1 MHKVCAFKIIEL
13 FITCLEI
20 FVASI
25 MLEINLNR
33 VDYLQVGVTSPK
45 TTKLLPA
52 QEEKSCQRV
61 AVADHYGVVQCFGTK
76 KNEIQT
82 YFKTLPGPK
91 IMRLELGG
99 AIGTT
104 RDKIFVA
111 SGGEVKGYT
120 RKGKQFLRFD
130 TNMTEPIKSMHISGN
145 DLFVCG
151 NFMYNHYYE
160 CQDQNYYLS
169 VDSINDMICLD
180 MDKVGTIVPILACQD
195 RILRVL
201 KESNCL
207 YEIEVPGPPST
218 LALYQN
224 DGGDAGED
232 LLYGTTDGKVG
243 LVSVGRT
250 ACSHRWEIPNNKKH
264 GGVLSLDNYDITGD
278 GIKDLIIGRSDG
290 LIEVYGYDETEN
302 PVPRFTYNCG
312 ESVTSVN
319 GGIVGSAGYDEL
331 LITTYTG
338 SVSGLSLKEHPT
350 HFPHA
355 VDPDVIK
362 RITHLKE
369 EVEELQQQVQKE
381 RENYQLAAQSDIG
394 GVSAVPYFSINDM
407 FQLNHEDASYLL
419 TLEVQT
425 AIDNVLIQSDVPV
438 DLLDSERNSAVVSYS
453 SCDPESDG
461 NFLLATYRCQANT
474 TRLEVK
480 IRSIEGQYGTLQAY
494 ITPRLQPKCCQIRQ
508 YQIKP
513 LSLHCRTHTFDENKP
528 LNTLTLRG
536 AFALAEIHSWIV
548 FCMPEVPERMP
559 PGECATF
566 YFKSTFLDTVLYC
579 YYKKGESIFKSDN
592 ISTISILKD
601 VLTREATKKK
611 ISLDISFDINDESVP
626 HMLRFIHPKLEYQ
639 LLLAKKVQVID
650 ALKDLKVHESDL
662 SFLAPEYQEILN
674 LSDQLQL
681 EYKRQPCHL
690 ERLFGMITDLYIDVY
705 KFKGINVKS
714 KVSSLLQ
721 ILNNYD
727 LETLIN
733 FFQTKR

>member
-1 MHKVCAFKIIEL
+1 
-13 FITCLEI
+13 
-20 FVASI
+20 

-52 QEEKSCQRV
+52 QEEKACQRV

-76 KNEIQT
+76 KNEIQS

-91 IMRLELGG
+91 ITRLELGG
-99 AIGTT
+99 AIGTI

-111 SGGEVKGYT
+111 SGGEVRGFS

-130 TNMTEPIKSMHISGN
+130 TNMTEAIKSMHISGN

-151 NFMYNHYYE
+151 NFIYNHYYE

-224 DGGDAGED
+224 DGGDTGED
-232 LLYGTTDGKVG
+232 LLYGTSDGKVG
-243 LVSVGRT
+243 LVSAGRT
-250 ACSHRWEIPNNKKH
+250 ACTHKWEIPNNKKH
-264 GGVLSLDNYDITGD
+264 GGVLSLHNYDITGD

-290 LIEVYGYDETEN
+290 LIEVYGYDEAEN

-338 SVSGLSLKEHPT
+338 SVSGLSMKEHLT

-381 RENYQLAAQSDIG
+381 RESYQLAAQSDIG

-480 IRSIEGQYGTLQAY
+480 IRSIEGQYGTLQVY

-579 YYKKGESIFKSDN
+579 YYKKGESVFKSDN

-611 ISLDISFDINDESVP
+611 ISLDISFDINEESVP

-650 ALKDLKVHESDL
+650 ALKDLKVHENDL

-674 LSDQLQL
+674 SSDQLQL

-714 KVSSLLQ
+714 KVPSLLQ

-727 LETLIN
+727 LEALIN
-733 FFQTKR
+733 FFQAKR

>member
-1 MHKVCAFKIIEL
+1 MMEV
-13 FITCLEI
+13 
-20 FVASI
+20 
-25 MLEINLNR
+25 NLNR

-45 TTKLLPA
+45 STKLLPTN
-52 QEEKSCQRV
+52 EEKGCQRV
-61 AVADHYGVVQCFGTK
+61 AVADHYGVVHCFGMK
-76 KNEIQT
+76 KNDIQT
-82 YFKTLPGPK
+82 FFKTLPGPK
-91 IMRLELGG
+91 ILRLELGG
-99 AIGTT
+99 AIGTI

-120 RKGKQFLRFD
+120 RKGKQFLKFD
-130 TNMTEPIKSMHISGN
+130 TNMTEAIKSMHISGN

-151 NFMYNHYYE
+151 NFIFNHYYE
-160 CQDQNYYLS
+160 CQDQNYFLS
-169 VDSINDMICLD
+169 VDNINDMICLD

-195 RILRVL
+195 RILRVI

-207 YEIEVPGPPST
+207 YEVEVAGPPST
-218 LALYQN
+218 LALFQG
-224 DGGDAGED
+224 DGGESGED
-232 LLYGTTDGKVG
+232 LLYGTSDGKAG
-243 LVSVGRT
+243 LVSIGRT
-250 ACSHRWEIPNNKKH
+250 ACTHKWEIPNNKKH
-264 GGVLSLDNYDITGD
+264 GGILSLDNYDITGD
-278 GIKDLIIGRSDG
+278 GVKDLIIGRSDG
-290 LIEVYGYDETEN
+290 LVEVYGYDEAEN

-319 GGIVGSAGYDEL
+319 GGVVGTAGYDEL

-338 SVSGLSLKEHPT
+338 WVFGLTSEPADKRL
-350 HFPHA
+350 
-355 VDPDVIK
+355 DPNYLLISEDAAQKIYK
-362 RITHLKE
+362 LRE
-369 EVEELQQQVQKE
+369 EVEELQTQVQKE
-381 RENYQLAAQSDIG
+381 REVYQMAAQSDIG
-394 GVSAVPYFSINDM
+394 GVSAVPYFSVNDS
-407 FQLNHEDASYLL
+407 FQLSHEDASYLL

-453 SCDPESDG
+453 SCDPETDG

-480 IRSIEGQYGTLQAY
+480 IRSIEGQYGALQAY
-494 ITPRLQPKCCQIRQ
+494 ITPRLQPKCCQVRQ
-508 YQIKP
+508 YHIKP

-536 AFALAEIHSWIV
+536 AFTLAEIHSWIV
-548 FCMPEVPERMP
+548 FCMPEVPDRMP

-662 SFLAPEYQEILN
+662 GFLAPEYQDILD
-674 LSDQLQL
+674 SADQLQL

-705 KFKGINVKS
+705 KFKGMNVKS
-714 KVSSLLQ
+714 KVPALLQ
-721 ILNNYD
+721 ILNSYD
-727 LETLIN
+727 LETLIS
-733 FFQTKR
+733 FFQEKR

>member
-1 MHKVCAFKIIEL
+1 M
-13 FITCLEI
+13 
-20 FVASI
+20 
-25 MLEINLNR
+25 
-33 VDYLQVGVTSPK
+33 
-45 TTKLLPA
+45 
-52 QEEKSCQRV
+52 
-61 AVADHYGVVQCFGTK
+61 
-76 KNEIQT
+76 
-82 YFKTLPGPK
+82 
-91 IMRLELGG
+91 
-99 AIGTT
+99 
-104 RDKIFVA
+104 
-111 SGGEVKGYT
+111 
-120 RKGKQFLRFD
+120 KQ
-130 TNMTEPIKSMHISGN
+130 
-145 DLFVCG
+145 
-151 NFMYNHYYE
+151 
-160 CQDQNYYLS
+160 
-169 VDSINDMICLD
+169 
-180 MDKVGTIVPILACQD
+180 
-195 RILRVL
+195 
-201 KESNCL
+201 
-207 YEIEVPGPPST
+207 
-218 LALYQN
+218 
-224 DGGDAGED
+224 
-232 LLYGTTDGKVG
+232 
-243 LVSVGRT
+243 
-250 ACSHRWEIPNNKKH
+250 
-264 GGVLSLDNYDITGD
+264 
-278 GIKDLIIGRSDG
+278 
-290 LIEVYGYDETEN
+290 N
-302 PVPRFTYNCG
+302 PV
-312 ESVTSVN
+312 
-319 GGIVGSAGYDEL
+319 
-331 LITTYTG
+331 
-338 SVSGLSLKEHPT
+338 

-355 VDPDVIK
+355 LDTDVLK
-362 RITHLKE
+362 RIMHLKE

-394 GVSAVPYFSINDM
+394 GVSAVPYFSVNDM

-453 SCDPESDG
+453 TCDPESDG

-513 LSLHCRTHTFDENKP
+513 LSLHCRTHTFNENKP

-566 YFKSTFLDTVLYC
+566 YFKSTFLDTVLHC

-674 LSDQLQL
+674 SADQLQL

-705 KFKGINVKS
+705 KFKGVNVKS
-714 KVSSLLQ
+714 KVPSLLQ

-727 LETLIN
+727 LETLIT
-733 FFQTKR
+733 FFQAKR

>member
-1 MHKVCAFKIIEL
+1 MMEV
-13 FITCLEI
+13 
-20 FVASI
+20 
-25 MLEINLNR
+25 NLNR

-45 TTKLLPA
+45 STKLLPTN
-52 QEEKSCQRV
+52 EEKGCQRV
-61 AVADHYGVVQCFGTK
+61 AVADHYGVVHCFGMK
-76 KNEIQT
+76 KNDIQT
-82 YFKTLPGPK
+82 FFKTLPGPK
-91 IMRLELGG
+91 ILRLELGG
-99 AIGTT
+99 AIGTI

-120 RKGKQFLRFD
+120 RKGKQFLKFD
-130 TNMTEPIKSMHISGN
+130 TNMTEAIKSMHISGN

-151 NFMYNHYYE
+151 NFIFNHYYE
-160 CQDQNYYLS
+160 CQDQNYFLS
-169 VDSINDMICLD
+169 VDNINDMICLD

-195 RILRVL
+195 RILRVI

-207 YEIEVPGPPST
+207 YEVEVAGPPST
-218 LALYQN
+218 LALFQG
-224 DGGDAGED
+224 DGGESGED
-232 LLYGTTDGKVG
+232 LLYGTSDGKAG
-243 LVSVGRT
+243 LVSIGRT
-250 ACSHRWEIPNNKKH
+250 ACTHKWEIPNNKKH
-264 GGVLSLDNYDITGD
+264 GGILSLDNYDITGD
-278 GIKDLIIGRSDG
+278 GVKDLIIGRSDG
-290 LIEVYGYDETEN
+290 LVEVYGYDEAEN

-319 GGIVGSAGYDEL
+319 GGVVGTAGYDEL

-338 SVSGLSLKEHPT
+338 SVFGISKRESSPGFTRIDTAALK
-350 HFPHA
+350 
-355 VDPDVIK
+355 
-362 RITHLKE
+362 RLMHLKE
-369 EVEELQQQVQKE
+369 EVEELQTQVQKE
-381 RENYQLAAQSDIG
+381 REVYQMAAQSDIG
-394 GVSAVPYFSINDM
+394 GVSAVPYFSVNDS
-407 FQLNHEDASYLL
+407 FQLSHEDASYLL

-453 SCDPESDG
+453 SCDPETDG

-480 IRSIEGQYGTLQAY
+480 IRSIEGQYGALQAY
-494 ITPRLQPKCCQIRQ
+494 ITPRLQPKCCQVRQ
-508 YQIKP
+508 YHIKP

-536 AFALAEIHSWIV
+536 AFTLAEIHSWIV
-548 FCMPEVPERMP
+548 FCMPEVPDRMP

-662 SFLAPEYQEILN
+662 GFLAPEYQDILD
-674 LSDQLQL
+674 SADQLQL

-705 KFKGINVKS
+705 KFKGMNVKS
-714 KVSSLLQ
+714 KVPALLQ
-721 ILNNYD
+721 ILNSYD
-727 LETLIN
+727 LETLIS
-733 FFQTKR
+733 FFQEKR

>member
-1 MHKVCAFKIIEL
+1 MM
-13 FITCLEI
+13 EI
-20 FVASI
+20 S
-25 MLEINLNR
+25 LNR
-33 VDYLQVGVTSPK
+33 VDYIQVGVTSPK
-45 TTKLLPA
+45 STRLLPPH
-52 QEEKSCQRV
+52 EEKGCQRV

-76 KNEIQT
+76 KSEIQT
-82 YFKTLPGPK
+82 FFKTLPGPK
-91 IMRLELGG
+91 VLRLELGG
-99 AIGTT
+99 AIGTVK
-104 RDKIFVA
+104 DKIFVA
-111 SGGEVKGYT
+111 AGGEVKGFT

-130 TNMTEPIKSMHISGN
+130 TNMTEAIKSMHISGN

-151 NFMYNHYYE
+151 NFIFNHYYE

-169 VDSINDMICLD
+169 TDHINDIICLD

-195 RILRVL
+195 RVLRVL
-201 KESNCL
+201 KESSCL
-207 YEIEVPGPPST
+207 YEVEVSGPPSS
-218 LALYQN
+218 LSLYQN
-224 DGGDAGED
+224 DGGETGED
-232 LLYGTTDGKVG
+232 LLYGTSDGKVG
-243 LVSVGRT
+243 LVSVKRASCT
-250 ACSHRWEIPNNKKH
+250 HKWEIPNNKKN
-264 GGVLSLDNYDITGD
+264 GGVLCLDNYDITDD

-290 LIEVYGYDETEN
+290 LIEVYGYDEAEN
-302 PVPRFTYNCG
+302 PAPRFTYNCG
-312 ESVTSVN
+312 ESVTSVH
-319 GGIVGSAGYDEL
+319 GGMIGTAGYDEL

-338 SVSGLSLKEHPT
+338 WIFGLSSEPADKRL
-350 HFPHA
+350 
-355 VDPDVIK
+355 DPNYLLISEDAAQKIYK
-362 RITHLKE
+362 LRE
-369 EVEELQQQVQKE
+369 EVEELQLQVQKE
-381 RENYQLAAQSDIG
+381 RESYQLAAQSDIG

-407 FQLNHEDASYLL
+407 FQLSHEDASYLL

-480 IRSIEGQYGTLQAY
+480 IRSIEGQYGSLQAY
-494 ITPRLQPKCCQIRQ
+494 ITPRLQPKCCQIRK
-508 YQIKP
+508 YLIKP
-513 LSLHCRTHTFDENKP
+513 LSLHCRTHTFNENKP
-528 LNTLTLRG
+528 LNTLMLRG
-536 AFALAEIHSWIV
+536 AFTLAEIHSWIV

-601 VLTREATKKK
+601 VLTREATRKK
-611 ISLDISFDINDESVP
+611 ISLDISFDINEESVP

-662 SFLAPEYQEILN
+662 SFLAPEYQEILDH
-674 LSDQLQL
+674 SEQLQL

-705 KFKGINVKS
+705 KFKGMNVKS
-714 KVSSLLQ
+714 KVPALLQ

-727 LETLIN
+727 LEALIL
-733 FFQTKR
+733 FFQAIK

>member
-1 MHKVCAFKIIEL
+1 M
-13 FITCLEI
+13 
-20 FVASI
+20 
-25 MLEINLNR
+25 MEINLNR

-52 QEEKSCQRV
+52 QEEKGCQRV
-61 AVADHYGVVQCFGTK
+61 AVADHYGVVQCFGMK

-82 YFKTLPGPK
+82 NFKTLPGPK

-99 AIGTT
+99 AIGTI

-111 SGGEVKGYT
+111 SGGEVKGFT

-130 TNMTEPIKSMHISGN
+130 TNMTEAIKSMHISGN

-151 NFMYNHYYE
+151 NFIFNHYYE

-195 RILRVL
+195 RILRVI

-207 YEIEVPGPPST
+207 YEMEVPGPPST

-224 DGGDAGED
+224 DGGNTGED

-243 LVSVGRT
+243 LVSVGRASCT
-250 ACSHRWEIPNNKKH
+250 HRWEIPNNKKAW
-264 GGVLSLDNYDITGD
+264 SLDNYDITGD

-290 LIEVYGYDETEN
+290 LIEVYGYDEAEN

-319 GGIVGSAGYDEL
+319 GGIVGSPGYDEI

-338 SVSGLSLKEHPT
+338 SVSGLSMKETPT
-350 HFPHA
+350 HFSHA
-355 VDPDVIK
+355 IDTGVLK
-362 RITHLKE
+362 RIMHLKE
-369 EVEELQQQVQKE
+369 EVEELQQQVQKK
-381 RENYQLAAQSDIG
+381 G
-394 GVSAVPYFSINDM
+394 K
-407 FQLNHEDASYLL
+407 LNHEDASYLL

-461 NFLLATYRCQANT
+461 NFLLATYRCQVNT

-513 LSLHCRTHTFDENKP
+513 LSLHCRTHTFNENKP

-566 YFKSTFLDTVLYC
+566 YFKSTFWILYC
-579 YYKKGESIFKSDN
+579 IAITN
-592 ISTISILKD
+592 

-650 ALKDLKVHESDL
+650 ALKL
-662 SFLAPEYQEILN
+662 LAPEYQEILSS
-674 LSDQLQL
+674 SDQLQL

-714 KVSSLLQ
+714 KVPSLLQ

-727 LETLIN
+727 LETLIT
-733 FFQTKR
+733 FFQAKQ

>member
-1 MHKVCAFKIIEL
+1 M
-13 FITCLEI
+13 
-20 FVASI
+20 
-25 MLEINLNR
+25 MEINLNR

-45 TTKLLPA
+45 STRLLPA
-52 QEEKSCQRV
+52 MEEKGCQRV
-61 AVADHYGVVQCFGTK
+61 AVADHYGVVHCFGTK
-76 KNEIQT
+76 KGDIQT
-82 YFKTLPGPK
+82 FFKTLPGPK

-99 AIGTT
+99 AIGTI
-104 RDKIFVA
+104 RDKVFVA
-111 SGGEVKGYT
+111 AGGEVKGYT
-120 RKGKQFLRFD
+120 RKGKQFLKFD
-130 TNMTEPIKSMHISGN
+130 TNMTEAIKSMHISGN

-151 NFMYNHYYE
+151 NFIYNHYYE
-160 CQDQNYYLS
+160 CQDQSYYLS
-169 VDSINDMICLD
+169 VDNINDMICLD

-195 RILRVL
+195 RVLRVL

-207 YEIEVPGPPST
+207 YEVEVPGPPST
-218 LALYQN
+218 LALFQN
-224 DGGDAGED
+224 DGGDTGED
-232 LLYGTTDGKVG
+232 LLYGTTDGKIG
-243 LVSVGRT
+243 LVSIGRT
-250 ACSHRWEIPNNKKH
+250 GATHKWEIPNNKKN
-264 GGVLSLDNYDITGD
+264 GGIVCLDNYDITGD
-278 GIKDLIIGRSDG
+278 GIKDLIVGRNDG

-302 PVPRFTYNCG
+302 PVLRFTYNCG

-319 GGIVGSAGYDEL
+319 GGVVGTAGYDEI
-331 LITTYTG
+331 LITTYSG
-338 SVSGLSLKEHPT
+338 SIFGISMQQQPKHFT
-350 HFPHA
+350 HSI
-355 VDPDVIK
+355 DPDAFN
-362 RITHLKE
+362 RFMHLKE

-381 RENYQLAAQSDIG
+381 RENYQMAAQSDIG

-407 FQLNHEDASYLL
+407 FQLSHEDASYLL

-425 AIDNVLIQSDVPV
+425 PIDNVLIQSDVPV

-453 SCDPESDG
+453 SCDPENDG

-513 LSLHCRTHTFDENKP
+513 LSLHCRTHTFDENRP

-548 FCMPEVPERMP
+548 FCMPEVPDRMP

-566 YFKSTFLDTVLYC
+566 YFRSTFLDTVLYC
-579 YYKKGESIFKSDN
+579 FYKKGESVFKSDN

-601 VLTREATKKK
+601 VLSREATKKK
-611 ISLDISFDINDESVP
+611 IMLDISFDINDESVP

-650 ALKDLKVHESDL
+650 ALKDLKVHENDL
-662 SFLAPEYQEILN
+662 SFLAPEYQDILGN
-674 LSDQLQL
+674 ADQLQL

-690 ERLFGMITDLYIDVY
+690 ERLFGMITDLFIDVF

-714 KVSSLLQ
+714 KVPSLLQ

-727 LETLIN
+727 LNNLIN
-733 FFQTKR
+733 FFQVK

>member
-1 MHKVCAFKIIEL
+1 
-13 FITCLEI
+13 
-20 FVASI
+20 

-52 QEEKSCQRV
+52 LEEKGCQRV

-82 YFKTLPGPK
+82 FFKTLPGPK
-91 IMRLELGG
+91 ITRLELGG
-99 AIGTT
+99 AIGTI

-130 TNMTEPIKSMHISGN
+130 TNMTEAIKSMHISGN

-151 NFMYNHYYE
+151 NFIFNHYYE

-207 YEIEVPGPPST
+207 YEIEIAGPPST

-224 DGGDAGED
+224 DGGESGED

-243 LVSVGRT
+243 LVSVGRA
-250 ACSHRWEIPNNKKH
+250 ACTHRWEIPNNKKH

-290 LIEVYGYDETEN
+290 LIEVYGYDEAEN

-319 GGIVGSAGYDEL
+319 GGVVGSAGYDEL
-331 LITTYTG
+331 LISTYTG
-338 SVSGLSLKEHPT
+338 SISGLTLKQNPVQ
-350 HFPHA
+350 FPHA
-355 VDPDVIK
+355 LDTDVLK
-362 RITHLKE
+362 RIMHLKE

-513 LSLHCRTHTFDENKP
+513 LSLHCRTHTFNENKP

-674 LSDQLQL
+674 SADQLQL

-714 KVSSLLQ
+714 KVPSLLQ

-727 LETLIN
+727 LETLIT
-733 FFQTKR
+733 FFQAKR